1 MAPIPAPEVDAWLRA
16 GGMVVAASDRA
27 ARSVRTAFH
36 RARRAQSLNA
46 WPAPAVLDWSTFIR
60 DAWANRAVDDRL
72 LLNGAQEQ
80 SLWSRIVGESGH
92 AAGWLESPRRRL
104 AALAM
109 QAHALLAAYG
119 PDRLQAAARRSWQQD
134 AAAFSQWLSAFDE
147 VCNAEGL
154 VSANRLPLELLSL
167 LENDSSARPALVLA
181 GFDRIL
187 PVQRR
192 ILDAWGDWR
201 LIAAGEPANDI
212 VSYVAPTRPAEL
224 IACARWSARNLQANP
239 QSRVLVIAQDA
250 SQNRGEIERAF
261 LRQTGAVPT
270 LQYEFSLGVPLRQ
283 VPLARGALQLL
294 RWLDDTLEEHEI
306 DWLAASETAT
316 ASRDESAALQSYMRA
331 LRRRGRERV
340 QWTLEAF
347 LGSSTTSAA
356 LPSAWVRRMTSAQ
369 RRLRETAPSSRN
381 PLDWA
386 GLVPQLLDE
395 MDWGGVRPGT
405 SVEFQAASR
414 WQQAVDLCGSLGF
427 DGRRVPWREFLSEL
441 TRTLDET
448 LFAEES
454 QDAPVLIAGAA
465 ESAGLAAD
473 AIWFL
478 GADEN
483 AWPAGG
489 SAHPLI
495 PIEVQR
501 EAHMPHASPQLDWE
515 LAESMTR
522 RLLTSARQIRFSY
535 ARQREGAEMR
545 PSRLIFQVRGN
556 PRPLPPELEPAPAQ
570 RPLTAPFDDNTRV
583 PLPAAPAGT
592 KSNAAQLSLFDAKGE
607 AQKPPPIFEVPGGST
622 VLTAQSQCAFKAF
635 ATARLEARG
644 WEQAEFA
651 LTPAQRGK
659 LLHSVLHSVWGG
671 PPHGIRGSSEL
682 HDKGVGLERF
692 VEEHVQRAFEDE
704 MPAGVREHIQKR
716 YLELEA
722 QRLTRVVTAWLE
734 YERKRLPFSVT
745 ATEVD
750 ATTTIAGL
758 TLKLRLDRVDRLNDD
773 SLLVV
778 DYKTGNV
785 DTKLWD
791 LPRPDDVQLPLYAG
805 FALDK
810 GETLGGLVFAKV
822 RPGNQMCFT
831 GRVMDACSTLDSTLN
846 GTSTLVKNALTPQ
859 QMSEWRKTI
868 EQLAR
873 DFVAGRADVDPRDYP
888 KTCERCGLYTLCRV
902 KERDEEVEEDETIE
916 AEAADD

>member
-1 MAPIPAPEVDAWLRA
+1 MGPIPADEVDAWLRA
-16 GGMVVAASDRA
+16 GGIVVAASDRA

-36 RARRAQSLNA
+36 RARRTQGFNA

-60 DAWANRAVDDRL
+60 EAWASRAADDRL

-80 SLWSRIVGESGH
+80 SLWSRIIGESGH
-92 AAGWLESPRRRL
+92 AAGWLQSPRRRL
-104 AALAM
+104 ADLAM
-109 QAHALLAAYG
+109 QAHALLAAYV
-119 PDRLQAAARRSWQQD
+119 PNRLQSAARRSWQQD
-134 AAAFSQWLSAFDE
+134 AAAFSQWLSTFDD
-147 VCNAEGL
+147 VCGAEGL
-154 VSANRLPLELLSL
+154 VSANRLPLELLAL
-167 LENDSSARPALVLA
+167 LESDSSARPALVLA
-181 GFDRIL
+181 GFDRLL
-187 PVQRR
+187 PAQKRV
-192 ILDAWGDWR
+192 LDAWGDWR
-201 LIAAGEPANDI
+201 LIASSDSANDI
-212 VSYVAPTRPAEL
+212 VSYVTPTRPVEL
-224 IACARWSARNLQANP
+224 IACARWSARYLEANP

-261 LRQTGAVPT
+261 LRQKGGAPT
-270 LQYEFSLGVPLRQ
+270 PQFEFSLGVPLRQ

-306 DWLAASETAT
+306 DWLVASEIAT

-340 QWTLEAF
+340 QWTLDAF
-347 LGSSTTSAA
+347 LRSSMSSAA
-356 LPSAWVRRMTSAQ
+356 LPSDWVRRMTSAQ
-369 RRLRETAPSSRN
+369 RRLRETAPSLHN
-381 PLDWA
+381 PLEWA
-386 GLVPQLLDE
+386 GLVPQLLEE
-395 MDWGGVRPGT
+395 MNWRGVRLDA

-427 DGRRVPWREFLSEL
+427 DGRRIPWREFLSEL
-441 TRTLDET
+441 ARTLDET

-454 QDAPVLIAGAA
+454 QDAPILIAGAA

-522 RLLTSARQIRFSY
+522 RLLTSARQVRFSY
-535 ARQREGAEMR
+535 ARQRDGAELR
-545 PSRLIFQVRGN
+545 PSRLVHQVAGD
-556 PRPLPPELEPAPAQ
+556 PRSLPAELESTPAQ
-570 RPLTAPFDDNTRV
+570 KPSTAPFDDNTRV

-592 KSNAAQLSLFDAKGE
+592 KPNAAQLSLFDVNGE
-607 AQKPPPIFEVPGGST
+607 PQKPPPIFEVPGGST

-644 WEQAEFA
+644 WEKAQVA
-651 LTPAQRGK
+651 LTPSQRGK
-659 LLHSVLHSVWGG
+659 LLHAVLHSVWGG
-671 PPHGIRGSSEL
+671 PPHGIRQSSEL
-682 HDKGVGLERF
+682 HDKGADLERF
-692 VEEHVQRAFEDE
+692 VEDHVQRALEKE
-704 MPAGVREHIQKR
+704 LPAGVREQIPQR

-722 QRLTRVVTAWLE
+722 QRLIRLVTAWLE

-831 GRVMDACSTLDSTLN
+831 GRVMDACSTLDSALN

-859 QMSEWRKTI
+859 QISEWKKTI

-888 KTCERCGLYTLCRV
+888 TTCERCGLYTLCRV
-902 KERDEEVEEDETIE
+902 KERDDEEEEDEMIE
-916 AEAADD
+916 AEAADE

>member
-1 MAPIPAPEVDAWLRA
+1 
-16 GGMVVAASDRA
+16 
-27 ARSVRTAFH
+27 
-36 RARRAQSLNA
+36 
-46 WPAPAVLDWSTFIR
+46 
-60 DAWANRAVDDRL
+60 
-72 LLNGAQEQ
+72 
-80 SLWSRIVGESGH
+80 
-92 AAGWLESPRRRL
+92 
-104 AALAM
+104 M
-109 QAHALLAAYG
+109 QAHTLLAAYA
-119 PDRLQAAARRSWQQD
+119 PNRLQAAARRSWQQD
-134 AAAFSQWLSAFDE
+134 AAAFSQWLSAFDD
-147 VCNAEGL
+147 VCTAEGL
-154 VSANRLPLELLSL
+154 ISSNRLPLELLPL
-167 LENDSSARPALVLA
+167 LESDSSARPTLVLA
-181 GFDRIL
+181 GFDRLL

-192 ILDAWGDWR
+192 VLDAWGDWR
-201 LIAAGEPANDI
+201 LIASGEPANDI

-224 IACARWSARNLQANP
+224 IASARWSARYLQANP

-261 LRQTGAVPT
+261 LRQRGGAPT
-270 LQYEFSLGVPLRQ
+270 PQFEFSLGVPLRQ

-306 DWLAASETAT
+306 DWLAASDTAT
-316 ASRDESAALQSYMRA
+316 ASRDESAALQSHMRA

-340 QWTLEAF
+340 QWTLDAF
-347 LGSSTTSAA
+347 LRSSTPSAA
-356 LPSAWVRRMTSAQ
+356 LPSLWVQRMTSAQ
-369 RRLRETAPSSRN
+369 RRLRETGPSSHN
-381 PLDWA
+381 PLEWA

-395 MDWGGVRPGT
+395 MNWRGVRPGT
-405 SVEFQAASR
+405 SVEFQVASR

-427 DGRRVPWREFLSEL
+427 DGRRIAWSEFLSEL

-448 LFAEES
+448 LFSEES

-465 ESAGLAAD
+465 ESAGLTAD

-495 PIEVQR
+495 PIDVQR
-501 EAHMPHASPQLDWE
+501 EAHMPHASPLLDWE
-515 LAESMTR
+515 LAESMTK
-522 RLLTSARQIRFSY
+522 RLLTSARQVRFSY
-535 ARQREGAEMR
+535 ARQREGAELR
-545 PSRLIFQVRGN
+545 SSRLVHQVAGD
-556 PRPLPPELEPAPAQ
+556 PRALPAELERTPAQ
-570 RPLTAPFDDNTRV
+570 RPLTASFDDTTRV
-583 PLPAAPAGT
+583 PLPAAPAGA
-592 KSNAAQLSLFDAKGE
+592 KSNTAQLSLFDAKGE
-607 AQKPPPIFEVPGGST
+607 PQKPPPIFEVPGGST

-635 ATARLEARG
+635 ATARLEGRG
-644 WEQAEFA
+644 WERAEVA
-651 LTPAQRGK
+651 LTPSQRGK
-659 LLHSVLHSVWGG
+659 LLHAVLHSVWGG
-671 PPHGIRGSSEL
+671 PPHGIRSSSEL
-682 HDKGVGLERF
+682 HDQGVDLERF
-692 VEEHVQRAFEDE
+692 VEGHVQRALEGE
-704 MPAGVREHIQKR
+704 MPAGVREQIPQR

-722 QRLTRVVTAWLE
+722 QRLTRLVTAWLE

-758 TLKLRLDRVDRLNDD
+758 TLKLRLDRVDRLADD

-859 QMSEWRKTI
+859 QISEWRKTI

-873 DFVAGRADVDPRDYP
+873 DFLAGRADVDPRDYP
-888 KTCERCGLYTLCRV
+888 TTCERCGSYPLCRV
-902 KERDEEVEEDETIE
+902 KERDDEVEEDETIE